1 MNHLYSKEKNSTLP
15 TKFCCPTGT
24 MNLVRKLKSSCF
36 DRGPWETGLPTG
48 LLLNDNNFSRVTL
61 NNVGRVSGKKIIH

>member
-1 MNHLYSKEKNSTLP
+1 MY
-15 TKFCCPTGT
+15 
-24 MNLVRKLKSSCF
+24 LVRKLKSSCF

-61 NNVGRVSGKKIIH
+61 NNVGRVSGKKLFISLVAMSFNFNWILSVGAQ

>member
-1 MNHLYSKEKNSTLP
+1 MY
-15 TKFCCPTGT
+15 
-24 MNLVRKLKSSCF
+24 LVRKLKSSCF

-61 NNVGRVSGKKIIH
+61 NNVGRVSEKKLFISLVAMSFNFNWILSVGAQ